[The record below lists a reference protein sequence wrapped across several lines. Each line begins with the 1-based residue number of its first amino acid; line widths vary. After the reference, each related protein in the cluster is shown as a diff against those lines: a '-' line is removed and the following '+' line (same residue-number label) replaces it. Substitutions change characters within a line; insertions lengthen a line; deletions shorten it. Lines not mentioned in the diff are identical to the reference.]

1 MRACLGNARQ
11 TQARETDAGTGA
23 EQCSYAGAMRLIAT
37 LALLLLLRQPSP
49 AQSAPEPNVVPL
61 PDPKSLLSEVE
72 RNEKRME
79 ALQRDYTYHVHTEQ
93 QDLTKEGAV
102 KKTETT
108 DAESLT
114 LDGVRVN
121 RIVARNGQPLTPEE
135 QQKESARL
143 DKDVAK
149 AKERRA
155 RLEAKGA
162 ETDERGEEVMP
173 LSRIL
178 ELGTFS
184 NPRRVDVNGRPAIV
198 LDYAGNPQAKTHSP
212 FETIMRDV
220 EGTVWVDEADRI
232 LVRAEGHFRDDFKLG
247 GGLMADVHKGS
258 HFAFQATRVGE
269 GVWLPG
275 TIDGEGSVRML
286 LFAHFNGRMHL
297 TASDYRRFRA
307 SATIVGSHGVIG
319 EDGVPVPGQQPLV
332 PPSSSRPDSA
342 ETPH

>member
-1 MRACLGNARQ
+1 
-11 TQARETDAGTGA
+11 
-23 EQCSYAGAMRLIAT
+23 MRLVAI
-37 LALLLLLRQPSP
+37 LALLLLMVRPSP
-49 AQSAPEPNVVPL
+49 GQSASEPAPEAAPL

-72 RNEKRME
+72 HNEKRME

-93 QDLTKEGAV
+93 QELTKDGGV
-102 KKTETT
+102 KKTETE

-121 RIVARNGQPLTPEE
+121 RIVAKNGRPLTPEE

-155 RLEAKGA
+155 RLQAKGA
-162 ETDERGEEVMP
+162 ETDERGEEVLP

-184 NPRRVDVNGRPAIV
+184 NPRRVDLNGRPAIV
-198 LDYAGNPQAKTHSP
+198 LNYEGNPQAKTHSA

-232 LVRAEGHFRDDFKLG
+232 MVRAEGHFRDDFKLG

-258 HFAFQATRVGE
+258 HFSFQATRVGE

-275 TIDGEGSVRML
+275 TIDGEGSVRLL
-286 LFAHFNGRMHL
+286 LFAHFNGRVHL

-319 EDGVPVPGQQPLV
+319 EDGVPVPGQHPLT
-332 PPSSSRPDSA
+332 PPTSPDPNLTA
-342 ETPH
+342 TPH